1 MITISLINKI
11 TLVIISIVL
20 FLISV
25 GVVIAIQFQNKQSKK
40 YKECLKLIKDKE
52 DGTLRA
58 KNGVSTREIKKIDPT
73 IDIKE
78 LMSKLYETYL
88 EFIEKL
94 NNNDSKIS
102 SVLDEFINNVYQN
115 RLEIYKLKN
124 TKEITDSI
132 ELTNYTIMSF
142 EKKRVEFRISY
153 TCFNYKMMNDVIVSG
168 SNLEKVE
175 QVVIITYSKL
185 RKKWVINNIEK
196 VYEKKLEL
204 Q

>member
-1 MITISLINKI
+1 MTVSFINKI
-11 TLVIISIVL
+11 ALVILLIIL
-20 FLISV
+20 FFISV

-40 YKECLKLIKDKE
+40 YKECLKIIKDKE

-58 KNGVSTREIKKIDPT
+58 KNGVSTREIKKIDT
-73 IDIKE
+73 NVDVKE
-78 LMSKLYETYL
+78 LMSKLYDTYL
-88 EFIEKL
+88 EFTKKL
-94 NNNDSKIS
+94 NNNDPKIS

-115 RLEIYKLKN
+115 RLEIYKAKN

-132 ELTNYTIMSF
+132 ELTNYTILNF

-153 TCFNYKMMNDVIVSG
+153 TCFNYKMMNDVIISG

-175 QVVIITYSKL
+175 QVVIVTYSKL

-196 VYEKKLEL
+196 VYDKKLEI

>member
-73 IDIKE
+73 IDVKE

-175 QVVIITYSKL
+175 QVVIVTYSKL

>member
-1 MITISLINKI
+1 MITISFINKI
-11 TLVIISIVL
+11 ALVVLLIIL

-40 YKECLKLIKDKE
+40 YKECLKIIKDKE

-73 IDIKE
+73 IDVKE
-78 LMSKLYETYL
+78 LMSKLYDTYL

-115 RLEIYKLKN
+115 RLEIYKAKN

-132 ELTNYTIMSF
+132 ELTNYTILNF

-175 QVVIITYSKL
+175 QVVIVTYSKL

-196 VYEKKLEL
+196 VYEKKLEI

>member
-1 MITISLINKI
+1 MTVSFINKI
-11 TLVIISIVL
+11 ALVILLIIL
-20 FLISV
+20 FFISV

-40 YKECLKLIKDKE
+40 YKECLKIIKDKE

-58 KNGVSTREIKKIDPT
+58 KNGVSTREIKKIDPN
-73 IDIKE
+73 IDVKE
-78 LMSKLYETYL
+78 LMSKLYDTYL
-88 EFIEKL
+88 EFTKKL
-94 NNNDSKIS
+94 NNNDPKIS

-115 RLEIYKLKN
+115 RLEIYKAKN

-132 ELTNYTIMSF
+132 ELTNYTILNF

-153 TCFNYKMMNDVIVSG
+153 ICFNYKMMNDVIISG

-175 QVVIITYSKL
+175 QVVIVTYSKL

-196 VYEKKLEL
+196 VYDKKLEI